1 MASLFTSPLPFLVA
15 LPHILDIRITLE
27 GVTRFRCP
35 GPIHRD
41 VFCVD
46 WNSSLDNRINF
57 KTDKQQLLT
66 TAKHPGDLKVLLCS
80 FSSLSCK
87 YEYFHWVVC
96 ALAFHLRCTIDFEE
110 NDLLQWKQEEIG
122 KGTNTGL
129 SSNWWV
135 QSICE
140 QSGKGIRRANTV

>member
-1 MASLFTSPLPFLVA
+1 MGGTRRKCFLGKYNGLSLYFTTSFSSSTSPYTGHQNYL
-15 LPHILDIRITLE
+15 
-27 GVTRFRCP
+27 GRCYKVQMP
-35 GPIHRD
+35 RPIHRD

-96 ALAFHLRCTIDFEE
+96 ALAFHLRCMIDFEE

-122 KGTNTGL
+122 KGTNTGP
-129 SSNWWV
+129 SSN
-135 QSICE
+135 
-140 QSGKGIRRANTV
+140 